1 MSIGSIFKPVQPEMT
16 QVEDR
21 LDEVART
28 APLEMI
34 DQLKHALKDGGK
46 RIRPALTLLT
56 GKFYKYN
63 LDLLLPM
70 ATGVELLHTATLVH
84 DDTIDDSQLRR
95 GKASIKHRWGNS
107 NAVLLGDYLFATSAG
122 MVAETRNIRV
132 IKLFAQ
138 TLMTICTGEIEESVS
153 IFNKSRERYFQTIG
167 DKTASLFAAATESGA
182 VLSKAPEDVVQSL
195 KSYGYNLGMSFQI
208 VDDLLDFVGQKETLG
223 KPVAS
228 DLSKGIFTLP
238 VILLFERPEN
248 NEVREAFEKDSRR
261 GTKQLMEMVHNSSV
275 LDEGYRI
282 AQDFA
287 SRACSALE
295 RLPRNTVYDSLT
307 DLAGYVTERK
317 S

>member
-1 MSIGSIFKPVQPEMT
+1 MSIGSIFKPVQPEMA

-21 LDEVART
+21 LDEVAGT

-70 ATGVELLHTATLVH
+70 ATGVELLHTATLIH

-138 TLMTICTGEIEESVS
+138 TLMTICTGEIEESTS

-208 VDDLLDFVGQKETLG
+208 VDDILDFVGQKETLG

-238 VILLFERPEN
+238 VILLFERPESD
-248 NEVREAFEKDSRR
+248 EVREAFEKDSRR
-261 GTKQLMEMVHNSSV
+261 GTKQLMEMVYNSSV

-282 AQDFA
+282 ARDFT

-295 RLPRNTVYDSLT
+295 RLPRNTVYNSLT

>member
-1 MSIGSIFKPVQPEMT
+1 MA

-28 APLEMI
+28 APLEMV

-70 ATGVELLHTATLVH
+70 ATGVELLHTATLIH

-138 TLMTICTGEIEESVS
+138 TLMTICTGEIEESIS

-182 VLSKAPEDVVQSL
+182 VLSKAPEEVVQSL

-208 VDDLLDFVGQKETLG
+208 VDDILDFVGQKETLG

-238 VILLFERPEN
+238 VILLFERPESD
-248 NEVREAFEKDSRR
+248 EVRGVFEKDSRR

-282 AQDFA
+282 AQDFT

-295 RLPRNTVYDSLT
+295 RLPRNTVYNSLT

>member
-1 MSIGSIFKPVQPEMT
+1 MSIGSIFKPVQPEMA

-21 LDEVART
+21 LDEVAGT

-70 ATGVELLHTATLVH
+70 ATGVELLHTATLIH

-138 TLMTICTGEIEESVS
+138 TLMTICTGEIEESTS

-295 RLPRNTVYDSLT
+295 RLPQNTVYNSLT

>member
-1 MSIGSIFKPVQPEMT
+1 MSIGSIFKPVQPEMA

-70 ATGVELLHTATLVH
+70 ATGVELLHTATLIH

-138 TLMTICTGEIEESVS
+138 TLMTICTGEIEESTS

-208 VDDLLDFVGQKETLG
+208 VDDILDFVGQKETLG
-223 KPVAS
+223 KPIAS

-238 VILLFERPEN
+238 VILLFERHESD
-248 NEVREAFEKDSRR
+248 EVREAFEKDSRR
-261 GTKQLMEMVHNSSV
+261 GTKQLTEMVYNSSV

-295 RLPRNTVYDSLT
+295 RLPRNTVYSSLT
-307 DLAGYVTERK
+307 ALAGYVTERK

>member
-1 MSIGSIFKPVQPEMT
+1 MSIGSIFKPVQPEMA

-21 LDEVART
+21 LDEVAKT
-28 APLEMI
+28 APLEMV

-70 ATGVELLHTATLVH
+70 ATGVELLHTATLIH

-138 TLMTICTGEIEESVS
+138 TLMTICTGEIEESIS

-182 VLSKAPEDVVQSL
+182 VLSKAPEEVVQSL

-208 VDDLLDFVGQKETLG
+208 VDDILDFVGQKETLG

-238 VILLFERPEN
+238 VILLFERPESD
-248 NEVREAFEKDSRR
+248 EVREAFEKDSRR
-261 GTKQLMEMVHNSSV
+261 GTKQLMEMVYNSSV

-282 AQDFA
+282 AQDFT

-295 RLPRNTVYDSLT
+295 RLPRNTVYNSLT

>member
-1 MSIGSIFKPVQPEMT
+1 MSIGSIFKPVQPEMA

-70 ATGVELLHTATLVH
+70 ATGVELLHTATLIH

-138 TLMTICTGEIEESVS
+138 TLMTICTGEIEESTS

-208 VDDLLDFVGQKETLG
+208 VDDILDFVGQKETLG

-238 VILLFERPEN
+238 VILLFERPESD
-248 NEVREAFEKDSRR
+248 EVREAFEKDSGR
-261 GTKQLMEMVHNSSV
+261 GTKQLMEMVYNSSV

-295 RLPRNTVYDSLT
+295 RLPRNTVYNSLT

>member
-1 MSIGSIFKPVQPEMT
+1 MSIGSIFKPVQPEMA
-16 QVEDR
+16 QIEDR
-21 LDEVART
+21 LDEVAST

-56 GKFYKYN
+56 GKFCKYN

-138 TLMTICTGEIEESVS
+138 TLMTICTGEIEESIS

-182 VLSKAPEDVVQSL
+182 VLSKAPENVVQSL

-208 VDDLLDFVGQKETLG
+208 VDDILDFVGQKETLG

-238 VILLFERPEN
+238 VILLFERPESD
-248 NEVREAFEKDSRR
+248 EVREAFEKDSRR
-261 GTKQLMEMVHNSSV
+261 GTKQLMEMVYNSSV

-295 RLPRNTVYDSLT
+295 RLPRNTVYNSLT

>member
-1 MSIGSIFKPVQPEMT
+1 MSIGSIFKPVQPEMA

-28 APLEMI
+28 APLEMV

-70 ATGVELLHTATLVH
+70 ATGVELLHTATLIH

-208 VDDLLDFVGQKETLG
+208 VDDILDFVGQKETLG

-238 VILLFERPEN
+238 VILLFERPESDDI
-248 NEVREAFEKDSRR
+248 RAAFEKDSRR

-282 AQDFA
+282 ARDFT

-295 RLPRNTVYDSLT
+295 QLPRNTIYNSLT

>member
-1 MSIGSIFKPVQPEMT
+1 MSIGSIFKPVQPEMA

-21 LDEVART
+21 LDEVAKT
-28 APLEMI
+28 APLEMV

-70 ATGVELLHTATLVH
+70 ATGVELLHTATLIH

-138 TLMTICTGEIEESVS
+138 TLMTICTGEIEESIS

-182 VLSKAPEDVVQSL
+182 VLSKAPEEVVQSL

-208 VDDLLDFVGQKETLG
+208 VDDILDFVGQKETLG

-238 VILLFERPEN
+238 VILLLERPESD
-248 NEVREAFEKDSRR
+248 EVREAFEKDSRR
-261 GTKQLMEMVHNSSV
+261 GTKQLMEMVYNSSV

-282 AQDFA
+282 ARDFT

-295 RLPRNTVYDSLT
+295 RLPRDTVYNSLT

>member
-1 MSIGSIFKPVQPEMT
+1 MSIGSIFKPVQPEMA
-16 QVEDR
+16 QIEDR
-21 LDEVART
+21 LDEVAST

-138 TLMTICTGEIEESVS
+138 TLMTICTGEIEESIS

-182 VLSKAPEDVVQSL
+182 VLSKAPENVVQSL

-208 VDDLLDFVGQKETLG
+208 VDDILDFVGQKETLG

-238 VILLFERPEN
+238 VILLFERPESD
-248 NEVREAFEKDSRR
+248 EVREAFEKDSRR
-261 GTKQLMEMVHNSSV
+261 GTKQLMEMVYNSSV

-295 RLPRNTVYDSLT
+295 RLPRNTAYNSLT

>member
-1 MSIGSIFKPVQPEMT
+1 MSIGSIFKPVQPEMA

-21 LDEVART
+21 LDEVAGT

-70 ATGVELLHTATLVH
+70 ATGVELLHTATLIH

-138 TLMTICTGEIEESVS
+138 TLMTICTGEIEESTS

-261 GTKQLMEMVHNSSV
+261 GTKQLMEMVYNSSV

-282 AQDFA
+282 AQDFT

-295 RLPRNTVYDSLT
+295 RLPRNTVYNSLT

>member
-1 MSIGSIFKPVQPEMT
+1 MSIGSIFKPVQPEMA
-16 QVEDR
+16 QIEDR
-21 LDEVART
+21 LDEVAST

-56 GKFYKYN
+56 GKFCKYN

-138 TLMTICTGEIEESVS
+138 TLMTICTGEIEESIS

-182 VLSKAPEDVVQSL
+182 VLSKAPEVVVQSL

-208 VDDLLDFVGQKETLG
+208 VDDILDFVGQKETLG

-228 DLSKGIFTLP
+228 DLYKGIFTLP
-238 VILLFERPEN
+238 VILLFERPESD
-248 NEVREAFEKDSRR
+248 EVREAFEKDSRR
-261 GTKQLMEMVHNSSV
+261 GTKQLMEMVYNSSV

-295 RLPRNTVYDSLT
+295 RLPRNTAYNSLT

>member
-1 MSIGSIFKPVQPEMT
+1 MA

-70 ATGVELLHTATLVH
+70 ATGVELLHTATLIH

-138 TLMTICTGEIEESVS
+138 TLMTICTGEIEESTS

-208 VDDLLDFVGQKETLG
+208 VDDILDFVGQKETLG

-238 VILLFERPEN
+238 VILLFERPESD
-248 NEVREAFEKDSRR
+248 EVREAFEKDSRR
-261 GTKQLMEMVHNSSV
+261 GTKQLMEMVYNSSV

-295 RLPRNTVYDSLT
+295 RLPRNTVYNSLT

>member
-1 MSIGSIFKPVQPEMT
+1 LSIGSIFKPVQPEMA
-16 QVEDR
+16 QIEDR
-21 LDEVART
+21 LDEVAST

-138 TLMTICTGEIEESVS
+138 TLMTIFTGEIEESIS

-182 VLSKAPEDVVQSL
+182 VLSKAPEVVVQSL

-208 VDDLLDFVGQKETLG
+208 VDDILDFVGQKETLG

-238 VILLFERPEN
+238 VILLFERPESD
-248 NEVREAFEKDSRR
+248 EVREAFEKDSRR
-261 GTKQLMEMVHNSSV
+261 GTKQLMEMVYNSSV

-295 RLPRNTVYDSLT
+295 RLPRNTAYNSLT

>member
-56 GKFYKYN
+56 GKLYKYN

-208 VDDLLDFVGQKETLG
+208 VDDILDFVGQKETLG

-238 VILLFERPEN
+238 VILLFERPESD
-248 NEVREAFEKDSRR
+248 EVREAFEKDSRR

>member
-1 MSIGSIFKPVQPEMT
+1 MSIGSIFKPVQPEMA

-21 LDEVART
+21 LDEVAGT

-70 ATGVELLHTATLVH
+70 ATGVELLHTATLIH

-138 TLMTICTGEIEESVS
+138 TLMTICTGEIEESTS

-208 VDDLLDFVGQKETLG
+208 VDDILDFVGQKETLG

-238 VILLFERPEN
+238 VILLFERPESD
-248 NEVREAFEKDSRR
+248 EVREAFEKDSGR
-261 GTKQLMEMVHNSSV
+261 GTKQLMEMVYNSSV

-295 RLPRNTVYDSLT
+295 RLPRNTVYNSLT
-307 DLAGYVTERK
+307 ALAGYVTERK

>member
-1 MSIGSIFKPVQPEMT
+1 MA

-208 VDDLLDFVGQKETLG
+208 VDDILDFVGQKETLG

-261 GTKQLMEMVHNSSV
+261 GTKQLMEMVYNSSV

>member
-1 MSIGSIFKPVQPEMT
+1 MA

-21 LDEVART
+21 LDAVART

>member
-1 MSIGSIFKPVQPEMT
+1 MA

>member
-1 MSIGSIFKPVQPEMT
+1 MSIGSIFKPVQPEIT

-70 ATGVELLHTATLVH
+70 ATGVELLHTATLIH

-122 MVAETRNIRV
+122 MVAKTRNIRV

-295 RLPRNTVYDSLT
+295 RLPRNTVYNSLT

>member
-1 MSIGSIFKPVQPEMT
+1 MA

-56 GKFYKYN
+56 GKFYKPN

-208 VDDLLDFVGQKETLG
+208 VDDILDFVGQKETLG

-238 VILLFERPEN
+238 VILLFERPESD
-248 NEVREAFEKDSRR
+248 EVREAFEKDSRR
-261 GTKQLMEMVHNSSV
+261 GTKQLMEMVYNSSV